1 MTNMR
6 VKNGLLLTMAAAS
19 VFLLSGCF
27 QAQAQGPGTGTPS
40 GSASASSSMPTSSAP
55 SASGSSTPS
64 STGTTASGVPLCK
77 AASLTPSVDS
87 TGGGA
92 AGSLYMKLILTN
104 SGTESCVLK
113 GFPGVS
119 LTTGPTGD
127 PIGAAAARDDT
138 QPVTDVVLAP
148 GKAGFAQLRYT
159 QAGNYP
165 DCTQA
170 TAAGFRVYPPEDT
183 ASVFIPQQH
192 QACSNAAINLLSV
205 QAFQAG

>member
-1 MTNMR
+1 MR

-27 QAQAQGPGTGTPS
+27 QSQAQPS
-40 GSASASSSMPTSSAP
+40 GSAVPSDTASASSSPSASASSTPTSSG
-55 SASGSSTPS
+55 SATPS
-64 STGTTASGVPLCK
+64 STGTTASGVGLCK
-77 AASLTPSVDS
+77 AGSLTASVDS

-92 AGSLYMKLILTN
+92 AGSVYMKLILTN
-104 SGTESCVLK
+104 SGTEPCVLN

-119 LTTGPTGD
+119 LTSGATGD
-127 PIGAAAARDDT
+127 PIGAAAARDDS
-138 QPVTDVVLAP
+138 QPVTQVVLAP

-165 DCTQA
+165 ECTQA
-170 TAAGFRVYPPEDT
+170 PAAGFRVYPPEDT
-183 ASVFIPQQH
+183 ASLFIPQQRT
-192 QACSNAAINLLSV
+192 ACSNTNINLLTV

>member
-27 QAQAQGPGTGTPS
+27 QAQAQGPSTGTPS
-40 GSASASSSMPTSSAP
+40 GTASASSSMSTSSAP
-55 SASGSSTPS
+55 SASSSPAPS
-64 STGTTASGVPLCK
+64 STGTMASGVGLCK

-119 LTTGPTGD
+119 LTAGPTGD
-127 PIGAAAARDDT
+127 PIGAAAARDDA
-138 QPVTDVVLAP
+138 QPVTEVVLAP
-148 GKAGFAQLRYT
+148 GKAAFAQLRYT

-165 DCTQA
+165 DCTQVA
-170 TAAGFRVYPPEDT
+170 AAGFRVYPPDDT

>member
-27 QAQAQGPGTGTPS
+27 QAQAQGPSTGTPS
-40 GSASASSSMPTSSAP
+40 GSASASSSMSASSAP

-64 STGTTASGVPLCK
+64 STGTMASGVPLCK

-104 SGTESCVLK
+104 SGTESCVLR

-119 LTTGPTGD
+119 LTAGPTGD

-138 QPVTDVVLAP
+138 QPVADVVLAP

-165 DCTQA
+165 DCTQVA
-170 TAAGFRVYPPEDT
+170 AAGFRVYPPEDT

>member
-1 MTNMR
+1 MR

-40 GSASASSSMPTSSAP
+40 GTASASSSMSTSSAP

-64 STGTTASGVPLCK
+64 STGTTASSVGLCK

-119 LTTGPTGD
+119 LTAGPTGD
-127 PIGAAAARDDT
+127 PIGSAAARDDA
-138 QPVTDVVLAP
+138 QPVTEVVLAP

-165 DCTQA
+165 DCTQVA
-170 TAAGFRVYPPEDT
+170 AAGFRVYPPEDT

-192 QACSNAAINLLSV
+192 QACSNASINLLSV